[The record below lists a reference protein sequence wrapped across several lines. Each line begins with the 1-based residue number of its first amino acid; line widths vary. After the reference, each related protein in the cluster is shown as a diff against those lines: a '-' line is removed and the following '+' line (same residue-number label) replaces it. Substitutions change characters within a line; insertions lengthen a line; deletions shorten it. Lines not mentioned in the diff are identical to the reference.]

1 MPAEA
6 IRINRRVLLQCS
18 IGAPGLKQP
27 FAQPQQNGALVR
39 TAVVREQRSEGLQ
52 PVVMPSV
59 PAGMNFTLQLQLLC
73 ALPLH
78 FLRDVLFL
86 SLAAFAQRGNAISER
101 LPVDPSGRGPQPRRQ
116 IVRSLSF

>member
-1 MPAEA
+1 
-6 IRINRRVLLQCS
+6 
-18 IGAPGLKQP
+18 
-27 FAQPQQNGALVR
+27 
-39 TAVVREQRSEGLQ
+39 
-52 PVVMPSV
+52 MPSV